1 MAKLFSTLSV
11 DALMRKGEEECGR
24 KGRREEGKRK
34 GRREEGKRVRKGEEG
49 R

>member
-24 KGRREEGKRK
+24 KGRREEGKR
-34 GRREEGKRVRKGEEG
+34 VRKGEEG